1 MRCTGCGSELNG
13 DGVCPVCE
21 PKAITRRAPRSPSS
35 RPVRGCPRCGYR
47 GEGMPY
53 FSRGLHAAA
62 LVGLAVFTTWMLAA
76 PAFLYYFLR
85 RDHLVCPRCGRGWG
99 VHGERALLADRDAE
113 EPLNVPLPSA
123 GRERRRAAVGWLL
136 LVVAALALVLGAVE
150 GEIGAVIFGAVA
162 AAAGG
167 LSLRSASEARVAR
180 RAAILARLQL
190 PVLRLAA
197 ESGGRL
203 TVTRTASELGW
214 TLPRAEKVL
223 HSLDDGLRVSSEVTP
238 EGVIE
243 YEFRELLPR
252 SR

>member
-1 MRCTGCGSELNG
+1 
-13 DGVCPVCE
+13 
-21 PKAITRRAPRSPSS
+21 
-35 RPVRGCPRCGYR
+35 
-47 GEGMPY
+47 MPY

-85 RDHLVCPRCGRGWG
+85 RDHLVCARCGRGWG
-99 VHGERALLADRDAE
+99 VHGEGAVPADRE
-113 EPLNVPLPSA
+113 ESGSIAVPVPSA
-123 GRERRRAAVGWLL
+123 ARERRRSVVGWLL
-136 LVVAALALVLGAVE
+136 LILAALTLVVGVTE
-150 GEIGAVIFGAVA
+150 GELGAVIFAAVA
-162 AAAGG
+162 AAGGG
-167 LSLRSASEARVAR
+167 LSLRAASEARVAR
-180 RAAILARLQL
+180 RAALLARLQL

-238 EGVIE
+238 EGVIV
-243 YEFRELLPR
+243 YEFRELLPHAR
-252 SR
+252 